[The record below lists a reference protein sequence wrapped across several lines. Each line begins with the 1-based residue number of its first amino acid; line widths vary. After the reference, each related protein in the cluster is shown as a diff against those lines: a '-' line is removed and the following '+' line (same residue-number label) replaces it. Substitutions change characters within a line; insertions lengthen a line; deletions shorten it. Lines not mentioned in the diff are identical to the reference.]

1 MSYRFILTD
10 AQFVGNLLRVVQQHL
25 VSTSSRSASDWLVIA
40 RQLEAAARHA
50 RNLSK
55 KLSSGN

>member
-1 MSYRFILTD
+1 MSYSFILTD
-10 AQFVGNLLRVVQQHL
+10 AQFIVNLLRVIQQRL
-25 VSTSSRSASDWLVIA
+25 AVTSSRSASDWLVIA